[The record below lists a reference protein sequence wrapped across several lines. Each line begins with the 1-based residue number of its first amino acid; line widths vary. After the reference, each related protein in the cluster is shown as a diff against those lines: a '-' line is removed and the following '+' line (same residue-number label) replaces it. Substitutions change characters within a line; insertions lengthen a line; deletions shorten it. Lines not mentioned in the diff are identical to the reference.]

1 MDNGVQC
8 VTITLDQLM
17 LTWLV
22 VNLATL
28 VSVLDQIVMAEWVYL
43 GKREECIFEAHYM
56 MQLYI

>member
-17 LTWLV
+17 LMWLV

-28 VSVLDQIVMAEWVYL
+28 DQIMMAML
-43 GKREECIFEAHYM
+43 
-56 MQLYI
+56 LN